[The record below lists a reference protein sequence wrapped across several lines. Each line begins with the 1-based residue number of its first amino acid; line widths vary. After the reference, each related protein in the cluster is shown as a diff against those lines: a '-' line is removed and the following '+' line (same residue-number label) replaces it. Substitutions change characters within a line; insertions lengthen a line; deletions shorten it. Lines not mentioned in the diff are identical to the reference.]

1 MTGELSRNA
10 RIEECIKR
18 INELWYL
25 HEPEAENTRDPVLC
39 LALVVDRRYVDDEG
53 LELRLGVSFGG
64 NPFLPNVPRGFV
76 PPPILPGKCIFGI
89 HLVGTRGDKIAL
101 YDRWY
106 DARPAADDQTVETAF
121 EIANSILRDIPDSE
135 YARGVSSTPRN
146 PGKLQLSDQRLVEE
160 FEIVPGESL

>member
-1 MTGELSRNA
+1 MTGELSRDA

-25 HEPEAENTRDPVLC
+25 HEPEDENAHDPVLC
-39 LALVVDRRYVDDEG
+39 LAFVVDRRYVDDAG

-76 PPPILPGKCIFGI
+76 PPPILPGKYIFGI

-106 DARPAADDQTVETAF
+106 DARPAADNQTVESVF
-121 EIANSILRDIPDSE
+121 EVATSILRDIPDAE
-135 YARGVSSTPRN
+135 YAMGVSSTPRN
-146 PGKLQLSDQRLVEE
+146 PGNLQLSGQWLVED